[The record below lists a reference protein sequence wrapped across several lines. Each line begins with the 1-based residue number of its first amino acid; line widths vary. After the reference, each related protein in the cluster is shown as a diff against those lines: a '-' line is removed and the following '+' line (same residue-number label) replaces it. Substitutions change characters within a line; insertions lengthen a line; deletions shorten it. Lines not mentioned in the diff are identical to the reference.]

1 MAIVYPKGAQL
12 TKIFLDSFDHTSK
25 PELITDG
32 NPLCI
37 RFADIVYNIY
47 LKCISWKG
55 KPYPENDTRA
65 QLPSRPE
72 FEHFKS
78 SDDRFLFLGYDP
90 ICDILVCWNPTMVKA
105 RLNRS
110 SYVSFYSKRKLQE
123 EVQDGKTVTAHL
135 SNGDKYVLFKRND
148 IAAFLSMIEVHF
160 PSLKDGN
167 AESVSVTP
175 SSNMTTTGVSV
186 VGILDAIENDKSV
199 MNFVDHLFPNHT
211 ALEIV
216 AKCFNQFGDEYN
228 NMRFQNWGSII
239 SSYLKKHGKKS

>member
-12 TKIFLDSFDHTSK
+12 TKIFLDGFDHTLK
-25 PELITDG
+25 PELITAG

-55 KPYPENDTRA
+55 KPYPKNDTRA

-72 FEHFKS
+72 FERFKS

-90 ICDILVCWNPTMVKA
+90 ICDVLVCWNPIMVKE

-110 SYVSFYSKRKLQE
+110 SYVSFYSKRNLQE
-123 EVQDGKTVTAHL
+123 EVQDGKAITAHL
-135 SNGDKYVLFKRND
+135 SNGDKFVLFKRKD

-160 PSLKDGN
+160 PALKDGN
-167 AESVSVTP
+167 DKSVRETS
-175 SSNMTTTGVSV
+175 SSNKTTNDVSV
-186 VGILDAIENDKSV
+186 VGILDAIENDTSV
-199 MNFVDHLFPNHT
+199 MHLVDNLFPNHSV
-211 ALEIV
+211 LEIV
-216 AKCFNQFGDEYN
+216 AKCFNQFGDEYH

-239 SSYLKKHGKKS
+239 SLYLNNHGKKS